1 MSASREK
8 KQRQNS
14 SKLNEKKLTE
24 AQKAAAAKRKTTQY
38 TLIGVVV
45 AVLVAA
51 LLFWDAGFIQR
62 NTTALTIGNVEYSP
76 ADVNYYYNSVY
87 QNTYL
92 YAYYGLNTYDVSKAP
107 DEQIYSTDKETGEE
121 LTWHDYF
128 MKSAIE
134 TLVSITASYEA
145 ALDAG
150 YTEADVADTVSEEME
165 ALAESASSGG
175 YSSVKQMLVSY
186 YGKTMTKAA
195 YEELITRYS
204 LANLYLEDYYDGIEI
219 TDEALEDYYKAN
231 ADALDTFD
239 YTYIYFKAATVSEKD
254 ADGNKLSDD
263 EIKEAKKKA
272 MDKAKAQAE
281 EVLEHLKNGDDVEEI
296 IEKHGPSSSSV
307 NNTAVG
313 SSITAVISEWL
324 TKDGRANGDM
334 EVVEYTDY
342 GYYVLIMNDRYL
354 DETPSAD
361 VRHILI
367 SAEMDEGAKTPT
379 NAQMLAAKAKAGA
392 LLEEWKKGEATAES
406 FAELAEKNST
416 DTGSNTNGGLYEQ
429 VFEGDFVTNFNEWM
443 FGETTREVGETGIVE
458 NNGTSYYGYH
468 IIYFEGYN
476 EGDFAWKATADE
488 ALRSEAV
495 TEMQEEIESTLT
507 ISEGSGMK
515 YVG

>member
-8 KQRQNS
+8 KQRQTSNVR
-14 SKLNEKKLTE
+14 NAKKLTA

-62 NTTALTIGNVEYSP
+62 NTTALTIGSVEYSP
-76 ADVNYYYNSVY
+76 ADVNYYYNSIY

-92 YAYYGLNTYDVSKAP
+92 YAYYGLNSYDVSKAP
-107 DEQIYSTDKETGEE
+107 DEQIYSTDDKTGEKT
-121 LTWHDYF
+121 TWHEYF
-128 MKSAIE
+128 LDSAID

-145 ALDAG
+145 ALKAG
-150 YTEADVADTVSEEME
+150 YTVADVADDVKTEMTS
-165 ALAESASSGG
+165 LSESASKGG

-195 YEELITRYS
+195 YEELITRYA
-204 LANLYLEDYYDGIEI
+204 LASLYLEKYHDDLDI
-219 TDEALEDYYKAN
+219 TEEALNNYYKAN
-231 ADALDTFD
+231 AKDLDTFD
-239 YTYIYFKAATVSEKD
+239 YTYLYFKAATVSEKD

-263 EIKEAKKKA
+263 AIKAAKKEA
-272 MDKAKAQAE
+272 MEKAKAQAN
-281 EVLEHLKNGDDVEEI
+281 EVLEHLKNGDDVNEVI
-296 IEKHGPSSSSV
+296 KNHGPSSSSV
-307 NNTAVG
+307 NNVAVG
-313 SSITAVISEWL
+313 SSITSSIAEWL
-324 TKDGRANGDM
+324 TKEGRTKGDM
-334 EVVEYTDY
+334 DVVEYTDY
-342 GYYVLIMNDRYL
+342 GYYVVIMNDRYV

-367 SAEMDEGAKTPT
+367 SAEISEGAKTPT
-379 NAQMLAAKAKAGA
+379 NAQMLAAKAKAEA

-416 DTGSNTNGGLYEQ
+416 DTGSNKNGGLYEQ

-443 FGETTREVGETGIVE
+443 FGETKREVGETGIVE
-458 NNGTSYYGYH
+458 NNGTNYYGYH

-476 EGDFAWKATADE
+476 EGDFAWKNTADE

-495 TEMQEEIESTLT
+495 TAHQEELEKPLT
-507 ISEGSGMK
+507 ITEGTGMK